1 MISVII
7 PVLNEIDSLPELMD
21 QLRKVLH
28 IYSKW
33 EILFVDDGS
42 TDGSTEFLY
51 DLSRKDENVTH
62 DGGQDRRQVMTTLH
76 TDPSKCI
83 NDHTLRS
90 DTEFRRT

>member
-7 PVLNEIDSLPELMD
+7 PVLNEVDSLPELMD

-51 DLSRKDENVTH
+51 DLYSIFLIILLWSWE
-62 DGGQDRRQVMTTLH
+62 
-76 TDPSKCI
+76 
-83 NDHTLRS
+83 
-90 DTEFRRT
+90 